1 MTAGLLCHC
10 FCSSSREQFLET
22 IETDPRPFESYNEGE
37 WKYEEEEK
45 EHKDEEKEEVVE

>member
-22 IETDPRPFESYNEGE
+22 IETDLRPLESYNEGE

-45 EHKDEEKEEVVE
+45 EHKDEEKKEVVN

>member
-22 IETDPRPFESYNEGE
+22 IETDPRPLESYNEGE

-45 EHKDEEKEEVVE
+45 EHKDEEKEEVVD

>member
-10 FCSSSREQFLET
+10 FCSSSREQFLERLKL
-22 IETDPRPFESYNEGE
+22 IPGLLESYNEGE

-45 EHKDEEKEEVVE
+45 EHKDEAKKEVVD